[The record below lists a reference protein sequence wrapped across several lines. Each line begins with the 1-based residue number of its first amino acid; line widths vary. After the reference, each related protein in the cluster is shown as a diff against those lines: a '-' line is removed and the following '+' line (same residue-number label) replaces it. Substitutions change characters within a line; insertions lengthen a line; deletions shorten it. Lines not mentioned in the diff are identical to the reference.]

1 VGVLSGIAVTVF
13 LISNPV
19 GWGTAIVLAV
29 GSTGVSWGLGKLAR
43 FGYDAFGEIDFVTG
57 TGTNR
62 ICK

>member
-1 VGVLSGIAVTVF
+1 M
-13 LISNPV
+13 
-19 GWGTAIVLAV
+19 LAV
-29 GSTGVSWGLGKLAR
+29 GSTATSWGLGKLAR